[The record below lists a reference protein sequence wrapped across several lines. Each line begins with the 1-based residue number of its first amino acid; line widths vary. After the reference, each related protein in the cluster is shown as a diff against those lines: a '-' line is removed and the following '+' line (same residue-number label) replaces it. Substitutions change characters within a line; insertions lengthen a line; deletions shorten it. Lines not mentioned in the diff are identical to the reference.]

1 MAKVIVRF
9 YTALKENAG
18 TDRLELDGATVGQ
31 VLARLPEKL
40 SEEARQGMFDDKGKV
55 RPRFT
60 LCLNSTMLDPREF
73 PSTEVQEGDTLHV
86 MPPIAG
92 G

>member
-1 MAKVIVRF
+1 MPKVVVKF
-9 YTALKENAG
+9 YTALKDKAG
-18 TDRLELDGATVGQ
+18 TDRLNMEGATVGQ
-31 VLARLPEKL
+31 VLSRVAEKL
-40 SEEARQGMFDDKGKV
+40 PEEARSGMFDGSGKV

-60 LCLNSTMLDPREF
+60 LCLNSTMLDPKQF
-73 PSTEVQEGDTLHV
+73 GSTEVQEGDTLHV